1 MGCCGQ
7 EDNMNTGFRSQGATG
22 AGTDGL
28 TDADLASMAGD
39 LEAGLSQTMIL
50 NLEGV
55 KLPNLDKSSKSD
67 AFAVLFEL
75 VNGQKNRLGNT
86 EVILDNLNPK
96 WVNAIECKFSFEE
109 N

>member
-1 MGCCGQ
+1 
-7 EDNMNTGFRSQGATG
+7 
-22 AGTDGL
+22 
-28 TDADLASMAGD
+28 
-39 LEAGLSQTMIL
+39 MIL

>member
-1 MGCCGQ
+1 
-7 EDNMNTGFRSQGATG
+7 
-22 AGTDGL
+22 
-28 TDADLASMAGD
+28 
-39 LEAGLSQTMIL
+39 MIL

-55 KLPNLDKSSKSD
+55 KLPNMDKSSKSD

-75 VNGQKNRLGNT
+75 VNGQKKRIGNT

-96 WVNAIECKFSFEE
+96 WVNALECKFSFEE